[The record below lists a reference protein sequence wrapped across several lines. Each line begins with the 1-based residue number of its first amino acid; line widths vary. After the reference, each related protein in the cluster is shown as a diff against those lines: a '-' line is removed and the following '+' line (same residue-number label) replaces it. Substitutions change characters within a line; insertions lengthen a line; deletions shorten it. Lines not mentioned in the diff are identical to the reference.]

1 MLVELFVF
9 LDSLLPMHG
18 YLDISQVVNVLL
30 VGSHVVIFMHQLDLV
45 DGLMQSSLTH
55 ALTTVR
61 HVNKTDVVTLGTTF
75 GSLCNIMGASMED
88 LARCP
93 GIGERK
99 VKRLFDTFHEPFKH
113 VESSRQA
120 IPETSVQNKPATF
133 AKYSG
138 RVGKRK
144 STSQVEEKGESI
156 ISKESEAET

>member
-1 MLVELFVF
+1 MTIKPGGMWPLLGNHK
-9 LDSLLPMHG
+9 SLRKQACRHYSRPNG
-18 YLDISQVVNVLL
+18 YRLSIK
-30 VGSHVVIFMHQLDLV
+30 GM
-45 DGLMQSSLTH
+45 LTH

-120 IPETSVQNKPATF
+120 IPETSVQNKPA
-133 AKYSG
+133 SP
-138 RVGKRK
+138 
-144 STSQVEEKGESI
+144 SSLIDQEQC
-156 ISKESEAET
+156 